1 MNSQKSEYNPYDNFL
16 EVVDTAAGK
25 LGLDKNEYITITY
38 PERELQVAVPVHMD
52 DGSIRVFKGYRVQ
65 HSSGRGPSKGGI
77 RFHPNVNID
86 EVKALAAWMTFK
98 CAVVNIPYGG
108 AKGGVEVDPSELS
121 RGEMERLTRRYTAA
135 ILPLIGPERDIPAPD
150 VNTNAEVMGWI
161 MDTYSMF
168 KGYSVPGVV
177 TGKPIDIGGSLGRNE
192 ATGRGVSI
200 VAMEAF
206 KYLGI
211 DSPSLRIAVQGMGN
225 VGGTTARL
233 LSEAGYKI
241 VGVSDVSGGYYKAD
255 GLDIRDLEAYIANSS
270 SHSLEGYSAE
280 GVEKID
286 NDGLLCCDCD
296 VLIPCAL
303 ENQITADNADRIQAK
318 LIVEGANG
326 PTSVEADEI
335 LTKRNIAVIPDIL
348 ANAGGVVV
356 SYFEWVQNTQN
367 LTWDEDNVNST
378 LRKIM
383 VDSFGEVQNIHDTD
397 GVTFRVAAYILG
409 LKRLSMAT
417 IIRGIFP

>member
-1 MNSQKSEYNPYDNFL
+1 
-16 EVVDTAAGK
+16 
-25 LGLDKNEYITITY
+25 
-38 PERELQVAVPVHMD
+38 
-52 DGSIRVFKGYRVQ
+52 
-65 HSSGRGPSKGGI
+65 
-77 RFHPNVNID
+77 
-86 EVKALAAWMTFK
+86 
-98 CAVVNIPYGG
+98 
-108 AKGGVEVDPSELS
+108 
-121 RGEMERLTRRYTAA
+121 
-135 ILPLIGPERDIPAPD
+135 
-150 VNTNAEVMGWI
+150 
-161 MDTYSMF
+161 
-168 KGYSVPGVV
+168 
-177 TGKPIDIGGSLGRNE
+177 
-192 ATGRGVSI
+192 
-200 VAMEAF
+200 MEAF

-233 LSEAGYKI
+233 LSKAGYKI

-326 PTSVEADEI
+326 PTS
-335 LTKRNIAVIPDIL
+335 
-348 ANAGGVVV
+348 AGGVVV

-417 IIRGIFP
+417 RIRGIFP